1 MKRLFLALFL
11 VFVSVPS
18 FVQAQE
24 AGASEYFSS
33 DLKGAARAKALKE
46 VEDYLRGIR
55 TMKASFLQSS
65 SNGDAAQGTMAMA
78 RPGRMR
84 LEYDPP
90 SGVLVICNGKHIIY
104 YDKSVDQVTYI
115 DMDSVPATMILK
127 DEISFN
133 DKTIVVTNVA
143 REPGSLEVTMAKK
156 GDLESGN
163 ITLVFTVKPLK
174 LKQWRVVD
182 AQNITTT
189 ISLFDV
195 KSSISMSG
203 DLFKFKRPKKEE
215 F

>member
-1 MKRLFLALFL
+1 MKRIFFAFLL
-11 VFVSVPS
+11 VFSSLPNIS
-18 FVQAQE
+18 LAQE
-24 AGASEYFSS
+24 AKSSEYFSS
-33 DLKGAARAKALKE
+33 DLKGAARTSALKE
-46 VEDYLRGIR
+46 VEDYLKGIR
-55 TMKASFLQSS
+55 TMKANFLQSS
-65 SNGDAAQGTMAMA
+65 SNGDSAQGSMAMA

-90 SGVLVICNGKHIIY
+90 SSVLVICNGKHIVY

-127 DEISFN
+127 DEISFS
-133 DKTIVVTNVA
+133 DKSIVVTKVA

-163 ITLVFTVKPLK
+163 ITLVFTVKPLQ

-195 KSSISMSG
+195 KSSIVMSS

-215 F
+215 